1 MNFDEWYMKKI
12 KETLKIIESD
22 SYKEELKK
30 HNEIIEKHKNLMKEL
45 NNE

>member
-30 HNEIIEKHKNLMKEL
+30 T
-45 NNE
+45 